1 MAPNGVL
8 CLLGLQSTTVRE
20 IASSLTN
27 LEKWEHHDLLNSQL
41 IPHATQPDPSPGLYL
56 AG

>member
-8 CLLGLQSTTVRE
+8 CLLGLQSTMVHE

-41 IPHATQPDPSPGLYL
+41 IPHATEPDPSPGLYL